1 MGENR
6 ISSVESFGKETNGKI
21 TELKRKHSEGNE
33 KLVNLSNIK
42 TKFESF
48 LRDQKTE
55 SENVNQ
61 EFSKV
66 KKELSN
72 LQEKQKDFSN
82 EKDQK
87 EANNLNQNFENN
99 TKESFTKIE
108 KKISGLEKS
117 NKDTESKVMDLKK
130 VNNSD
135 KFASKDEIASIN
147 TKLDRKAEVT
157 DIKSF

>member
-1 MGENR
+1 MG
-6 ISSVESFGKETNGKI
+6 
-21 TELKRKHSEGNE
+21 
-33 KLVNLSNIK
+33 K

-55 SENVNQ
+55 SEHVN
-61 EFSKV
+61 
-66 KKELSN
+66 
-72 LQEKQKDFSN
+72 KDFSN

-108 KKISGLEKS
+108 KKIIALEKS

-135 KFASKDEIASIN
+135 KFASKDEIATIN